1 MLSDDIGDY
10 LSSGGIGT
18 VGSTASWGIYLGKQP
33 DFPDKCVTVYEYGGA
48 FSLHAMSS
56 GPGRAVAERPRV
68 QVVVRSNSYSTGRTK
83 ANEVFRLLDGL
94 RERTIN
100 GVTYKWAAAIQ
111 SPFLMRR
118 DENDRALIAA
128 NYEIWKAIST
138 A

>member
-1 MLSDDIGDY
+1 MLLDDIADY
-10 LSSGGIGT
+10 ISSGGVGT
-18 VGSTASWGIYLGKQP
+18 VGSTASWGIFKGIRP
-33 DFPDKCVTVYEYGGA
+33 DFPDKCVAVYEYGGA

-68 QVVVRSNSYSTGRTK
+68 QVVIRTNNYSTGRTK

-94 RERTIN
+94 RERAIN

-111 SPFLMRR
+111 SPFLLGR

-128 NYEIWKAIST
+128 NYEVWKAIST